1 MCFLLLFLFS
11 ILCPFSLLFLQMHN
25 DTMIYVRNAYT
36 DTQPHTHEQTLTS
49 RRLCSTWL
57 YIFLQIANRWS
68 KQLLTI
74 EQSVMLPEKNK
85 TDDIFYELY
94 CCLFC
99 TIDCCLHSSS
109 LSLFYFFLSLSMCM
123 WFLFYIF
130 YTFSLYTIFLTFL
143 WFENI
148 RNERA
153 QSPKNLGHYYSI
165 CAVCELTMIFPT
177 IDFCSEWCRLV
188 LLTRIVGRQLSR
200 LCVRC
205 PCPWMWMDILRCAS
219 IHCVLVWVRHIVCS
233 GVVLVV

>member
-1 MCFLLLFLFS
+1 MPLFLIIFANA
-11 ILCPFSLLFLQMHN
+11 QRYN
-25 DTMIYVRNAYT
+25 DLRSQCIHRYTATHTRT
-36 DTQPHTHEQTLTS
+36 DTHFAQTVFDLII
-49 RRLCSTWL
+49 
-57 YIFLQIANRWS
+57 YIFFFLQIANRWS